1 MVFQHFGLF
10 PWKTV
15 FENVAYGLRMAG
27 ASKTEIERK
36 VPEFI
41 KLVGLGGFENA
52 FPYQMSGGMQQ
63 RCGLARA
70 LAVEPNVL
78 LMDEPLGSLDKR
90 LRQRLQDEL
99 RRLQRDIGITTVYV
113 THDQDEAFALSHR
126 VAVMRGGVIEQVA
139 SPDTVY
145 NQPASRF
152 VAGFVGDVNIL
163 SGSAEG
169 PGALGVRPERVV
181 VSASANGDDA
191 IPGRVESLVFQG
203 RSFRVQVRLGT
214 GELVLADIESRH
226 PELDKLGEGEDVF
239 VHWSPRDA
247 VALA

>member
-1 MVFQHFGLF
+1 M
-10 PWKTV
+10 
-15 FENVAYGLRMAG
+15 
-27 ASKTEIERK
+27 
-36 VPEFI
+36 
-41 KLVGLGGFENA
+41 
-52 FPYQMSGGMQQ
+52 
-63 RCGLARA
+63 
-70 LAVEPNVL
+70 
-78 LMDEPLGSLDKR
+78 
-90 LRQRLQDEL
+90 
-99 RRLQRDIGITTVYV
+99 
-113 THDQDEAFALSHR
+113 
-126 VAVMRGGVIEQVA
+126 IEQVA

-152 VAGFVGDVNIL
+152 VAGFVGDVNIFAGSDEA
-163 SGSAEG
+163 SGS
-169 PGALGVRPERVV
+169 LGVRPERVV